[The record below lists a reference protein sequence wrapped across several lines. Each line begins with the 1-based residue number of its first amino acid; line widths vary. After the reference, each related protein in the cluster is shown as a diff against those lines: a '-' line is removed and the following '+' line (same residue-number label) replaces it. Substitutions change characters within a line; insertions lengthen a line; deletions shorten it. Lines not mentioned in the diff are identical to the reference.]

1 MYSKPEQL
9 ISNPVSSTQCST
21 TTFFWWNL
29 KHFSLNN
36 FHSYYT
42 GVWIQWHV
50 IRRQRSPRVA
60 LSDIFD
66 WIILLTERCLHVFQH
81 WELLRSSLFLVETFL
96 LAGEW
101 RLLSF
106 RKLTT
111 HKARETP
118 KAYRIHKSFPQCF
131 KAENNR
137 EMWNICGGA
146 ARRLGQEPQG
156 CRLREPTIP
165 LRGTFPWC
173 SCFWVTDPTARNPSP
188 ITCE

>member
-1 MYSKPEQL
+1 MHHQIIYVQWNYIWRLHHDRMEMKEVCTGQSVRIFLSIFVSTSLIMYSKPEQL

-50 IRRQRSPRVA
+50 VRRQRSPRVA
-60 LSDIFD
+60 LSDIFN

-96 LAGEW
+96 PGRRMTASELQEADNSQGSGDSQSIQDSQV
-101 RLLSF
+101 LSPRF
-106 RKLTT
+106 
-111 HKARETP
+111 
-118 KAYRIHKSFPQCF
+118 
-131 KAENNR
+131 
-137 EMWNICGGA
+137 
-146 ARRLGQEPQG
+146 
-156 CRLREPTIP
+156 
-165 LRGTFPWC
+165 
-173 SCFWVTDPTARNPSP
+173 
-188 ITCE
+188 